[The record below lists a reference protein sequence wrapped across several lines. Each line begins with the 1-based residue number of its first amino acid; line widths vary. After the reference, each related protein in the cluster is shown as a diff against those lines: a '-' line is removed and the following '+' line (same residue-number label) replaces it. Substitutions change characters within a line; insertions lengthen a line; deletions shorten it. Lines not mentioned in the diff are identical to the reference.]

1 MFFAKPELT
10 QPADYLLPC
19 YNSIA
24 SPQSSVQSLFEES
37 PGDAKKVQI
46 VEYLNI
52 TTM

>member
-1 MFFAKPELT
+1 MFYAKPESA
-10 QPADYLLPC
+10 QPADYLLLC
-19 YNSIA
+19 YISIA

-37 PGDAKKVQI
+37 PEDAKKEQI